1 MRAIV
6 ALIHAALDGNH
17 GTLQGPHAD
26 MLLQDS
32 LNADRDVDERA
43 LFKNR
48 ASTML
53 SGGKGSI
60 GGKQQA
66 VILRKRYALVE
77 GGTGGQGCEL
87 QICRGDLTKVGTEA
101 LVTSANPDLSP
112 GGMGVNSRVH
122 SAAGAVF
129 SRLVAR
135 VAEVS
140 PGLRCD
146 TGSAVATDA
155 GELAV
160 TKVIHAV
167 GPVHPRAP
175 LWHELVYAG
184 KHARHQDPPLGVP
197 RKYRNYGAEDVPGL
211 LEGAYSAAMRLINQH
226 GLRTFSTAAIS
237 CDVGGYPP
245 AEAAKIALETVL
257 RRANIGRSESLR
269 IDCSQICIHGLVQA
283 WLSICCML

>member
-1 MRAIV
+1 
-6 ALIHAALDGNH
+6 
-17 GTLQGPHAD
+17 

-32 LNADRDVDERA
+32 LNADKAADERT

-48 ASTML
+48 QSTML
-53 SGGKGSI
+53 SRSRKGGAAAGE
-60 GGKQQA
+60 GQRTQQA
-66 VILRKRYALVE
+66 ITLLKRYTLVE

-101 LVTSANPDLSP
+101 LVTPASPDLSS

-135 VAEVS
+135 VPEVS

-146 TGSAVATDA
+146 TGSAVATPS

-160 TKVIHAV
+160 AKVIHAV
-167 GPVHPRAP
+167 APVHPKAP
-175 LWHELVYAG
+175 LWHEMVYSG
-184 KHARHQDPPLGVP
+184 KHARHSDPPLGVP
-197 RKYRNYGAEDVPGL
+197 RNYRNYEDYQVPGL
-211 LEGAYSAAMRLINQH
+211 LAGAHSAAMALVNKH
-226 GLRTFSTAAIS
+226 GLSTFSIPALS

-245 AEAAKIALETVL
+245 VEAAEIALKAVL
-257 RRANIGRSESLR
+257 DRTNVGGSESAH
-269 IDCSQICIHGLVQA
+269 SPA
-283 WLSICCML
+283 LSFILWPFVPTSFFLTQMHLSRMDGWRLQLS

>member
-1 MRAIV
+1 MF
-6 ALIHAALDGNH
+6 AALDGNH

-32 LNADRDVDERA
+32 LNADRSADERV

-48 ASTML
+48 QSTML
-53 SGGKGSI
+53 SRGKGSAS
-60 GGKQQA
+60 GGKKQA
-66 VILRKRYALVE
+66 IHLLKRYALSE

-112 GGMGVNSRVH
+112 GGMGINSRVH

-135 VAEVS
+135 VPEVS

-167 GPVHPRAP
+167 GPVHPTAP

-197 RKYRNYGAEDVPGL
+197 RRFRNYGKEDVAGL
-211 LEGAYSAAMRLINQH
+211 LEGAYAAAMRLINEH

-245 AEAAKIALETVL
+245 AKAAKIAFEAILKRT
-257 RRANIGRSESLR
+257 NIGSSE
-269 IDCSQICIHGLVQA
+269 
-283 WLSICCML
+283 